1 MKQLECKAKVVVFC
15 NKNKID
21 ADIKNSKNFTFVSS
35 HFGKIIKYIK
45 KTHVFM
51 PSVGHQED
59 QLFKEKIDKI
69 KSKNKRISAIKWSQI
84 NDDQKTDEK

>member
-1 MKQLECKAKVVVFC
+1 
-15 NKNKID
+15 
-21 ADIKNSKNFTFVSS
+21 
-35 HFGKIIKYIK
+35 
-45 KTHVFM
+45 M